1 MSEKNIILS
10 TIWRSEDFVV
20 TDSRI
25 QASEDECIL
34 TINENTS
41 KIIIQ
46 IPRHFSLVT
55 KKIIERRVQSI
66 AKSGFLVPKSQLRI
80 GAGFEVEIT
89 KDEFIPDVLLQ
100 EGHKYSLEAPVPVE
114 EPPKEAV
121 KEETEEEYIPTF
133 LSQEAMGTD
142 TQPTVQ
148 TEVEPYLEQ
157 RQHMPTEEIKPSVVD
172 DDSISGRF
180 IIALAKLG
188 DVYVTQKNNHY
199 SIEYS
204 AGRVDF
210 QVNKGE
216 IEILLTKRIPPDD
229 QTLNQAKAAAT
240 GKTGL

>member
-10 TIWRSEDFVV
+10 AIWRSDGFVV
-20 TDSRI
+20 SDRGI
-25 QASEDECIL
+25 QASEDESIL

-41 KIIIQ
+41 KITIQ
-46 IPRHFSLVT
+46 IPRHFSLIT

-66 AKSGFLVPKSQLRI
+66 AKSGFLVPKTQLRI

-100 EGHKYSLEAPVPVE
+100 EGHKYSLETPVPFVE
-114 EPPKEAV
+114 PFKQSE

-133 LSQEAMGTD
+133 ISQESLVTD
-142 TQPTVQ
+142 TQPTVRP
-148 TEVEPYLEQ
+148 EVDTYQESLTPEKMEPSLE
-157 RQHMPTEEIKPSVVD
+157 D

-180 IIALAKLG
+180 IIALTKLG

-199 SIEYS
+199 SVEYS

-210 QVNKGE
+210 LVNNGE
-216 IEILLTKRIPPDD
+216 IEILLTKRITPED
-229 QTLNQAKAAAT
+229 QTLNQAIAAAT
-240 GKTGL
+240 GKIGL